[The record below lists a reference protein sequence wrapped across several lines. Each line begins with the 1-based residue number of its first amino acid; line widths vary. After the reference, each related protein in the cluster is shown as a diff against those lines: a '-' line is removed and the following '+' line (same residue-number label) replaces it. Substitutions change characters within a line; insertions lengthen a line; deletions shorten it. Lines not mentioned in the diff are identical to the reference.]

1 MARIDLLELREWGQ
15 LPIRFE
21 VDDSSIPDVDVVWL
35 RSMLVDSVKNGCKYR
50 EGETLQLGCMQ
61 TVLQLEDGLLTLCE
75 PKWGT
80 LPIEWTPSVTRTLH
94 YLRIQQDT
102 AASVGLGDS
111 VTFPNICQS
120 ALVANDLL
128 EKGGGPLLLAR
139 NPPENRDSG
148 WFFGDLN
155 STVDYTKYEN
165 LTRRSL
171 YDLMVRFPESIMYL
185 AMPEGSQIE
194 AGESHVELF
203 HAGCQLEV
211 RRDSF
216 LAARLSRGV

>member
-1 MARIDLLELREWGQ
+1 MTRIELSELQAWGQ

-21 VDDSSIPDVDVVWL
+21 VDDSSIPDVDVTWL
-35 RSMLVDSVKNGCKYR
+35 RSTLVDSVKNGCKYL
-50 EGETLQLGCMQ
+50 EGETLQFGCMM
-61 TVLQLEDGLLTLCE
+61 TVLQMDDGMLTICE
-75 PKWGT
+75 PNWGT

-120 ALVANDLL
+120 ALVADDLF
-128 EKGGGPLLLAR
+128 EKGSGPLLLAR
-139 NPPENRDSG
+139 NPPENNDSG
-148 WFFGDLN
+148 WFFGDLT
-155 STVDYTKYEN
+155 STVDYTKPEN

-185 AMPEGSQIE
+185 ALPEDSQIE

-203 HAGCQLEV
+203 HAGCQLEIQS
-211 RRDSF
+211 DSF
-216 LAARLSRGV
+216 LADRISRGV